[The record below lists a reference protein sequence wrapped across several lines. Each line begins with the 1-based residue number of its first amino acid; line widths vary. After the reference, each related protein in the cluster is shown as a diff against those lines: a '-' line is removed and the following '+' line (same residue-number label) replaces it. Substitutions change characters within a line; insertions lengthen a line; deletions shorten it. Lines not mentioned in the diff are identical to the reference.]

1 MPLLTLLFFDIVG
14 HVCVP
19 CIAIGVAWPARFSH
33 DTIIRTL
40 CAHSLL
46 AVLAFWLCAC
56 MHAYVD
62 VRNVSVF
69 VFVFLCLSVC
79 MSLPPSLS
87 PSLPPSLP
95 LHYFSLSKYR
105 VSVHSFHNC
114 VRLDLEISWCPGL
127 DLVERLPHYVAS
139 GAGRPIDINQD
150 LGYQPLLETNSQN
163 GGCL

>member
-1 MPLLTLLFFDIVG
+1 MVTTRMPLLTLLFFDIVG

-33 DTIIRTL
+33 DTIIKTL
-40 CAHSLL
+40 CPHSLL

-62 VRNVSVF
+62 VRNVC
-69 VFVFLCLSVC
+69 LCICLPLSVC

-95 LHYFSLSKYR
+95 
-105 VSVHSFHNC
+105 
-114 VRLDLEISWCPGL
+114 P
-127 DLVERLPHYVAS
+127 
-139 GAGRPIDINQD
+139 
-150 LGYQPLLETNSQN
+150 
-163 GGCL
+163 